1 MEDSGKRPKE
11 WVTLKQAKVQSLS
24 EPLRIRSVMS
34 IRRLR
39 RHHPNAEGEWWMV
52 NAQRRVLY
60 DLNHFRHLDRFSQ
73 APGVVDASTIRIPPR
88 IVLSEYDT
96 GPGSSAQADSTTK
109 PQGLESMRDYKARLK
124 VEHAAREEQKKN
136 KAEKQAPRRRKGE
149 DVHTLDRVVD
159 DNLNAVHHLRRNAES
174 LSERQAAVYYKLSN
188 AKRLERWRKK
198 GVGPVYETRGSRIF
212 YLIRDLDRWAKLN
225 PHLLADARQAD
236 RISVMLGFGAL
247 NRNSLERSPTLMGVA
262 TVRRGGVA
270 VPMPLQNAVTCQP
283 TRWNAAGS
291 KVMRLEDYLATL
303 AVVRFGPGGDQLFV
317 REVERTTLAWLA
329 RQLPDEASRLQPS
342 LTDWAEWLTGFHGS
356 QERERRLDEAW
367 KDA

>member
-1 MEDSGKRPKE
+1 MDDSGKRPKE

-73 APGVVDASTIRIPPR
+73 APGVVDASTIRRHPA
-88 IVLSEYDT
+88 IVLSEYNS
-96 GPGSSAQADSTTK
+96 GLGSSAASDSTTK
-109 PQGLESMRDYKARLK
+109 PRRLESMRDYKARLK
-124 VEHAAREEQKKN
+124 VERAAREAQKKLP
-136 KAEKQAPRRRKGE
+136 K

-159 DNLNAVHHLRRNAES
+159 DNLGAVHHLRRNAES
-174 LSERQAAVYYKLSN
+174 LSERRAAAYYKLSN
-188 AKRLERWRKK
+188 AKRLERWRKQ

-212 YLIRDLDRWAKLN
+212 YLIRDLERWAKLN
-225 PHLLADARQAD
+225 QHLLADPSQAD
-236 RISVMLGFGAL
+236 RISVMLGFGSL
-247 NRNSLERSPTLMGVA
+247 NRDSLERRPTLMGVA

-270 VPMPLQNAVTCQP
+270 VPLPLQNAVACQP
-283 TRWNAAGS
+283 SRWNAAGA
-291 KVMRLEDYLATL
+291 KVMRLEDYLLAL
-303 AVVRFGPGGDQLFV
+303 AVVRSSPSGDQPFV

-342 LTDWAEWLTGFHGS
+342 LTEWAEWLSGFHGS